1 MRAMDA
7 DSVRVV
13 VTSPPY
19 NIRNST
25 GNGLKDGRGGTWP
38 NAALQD
44 GYDGHGDAMPHDEYV
59 DWQRACLTE
68 MARLVHPDGAIFY
81 NHKWRV
87 QGGLLQRLGDA
98 ITDGFGVRQIIV
110 WQRAGGFNH
119 NPGYFLPTYEVVYF
133 IPGGGGTRLA
143 SGPRGLGDVWRIPQ
157 ASGNPHPAPFPV
169 ELAAR
174 CIGAVGAGPVLDPFL
189 GSGTTAIAAEHLG
202 LEWIGIEKSAEYVEL
217 AKARITEE
225 GAWAA
230 GDEAAREQAET
241 RIGAVE
247 RDLVW
252 ARDEVEART
261 RELEALR
268 REEGGQLPLEPA
280 P

>member
-1 MRAMDA
+1 MRAMPDDA
-7 DSVRVV
+7 VRVV

-25 GNGLKDGRGGTWP
+25 GNGLRDGRGGTWP

-44 GYDGHGDAMPHDEYV
+44 GYDGHGDAMPHDDYV
-59 DWQRACLTE
+59 DWQRQCLTE
-68 MARLVHPDGAIFY
+68 MTRLVHPEGAVFY

-87 QGGLLQRLGDA
+87 QGGLLQQLGDA

-119 NPGYFLPTYEVVYF
+119 NPGYFLPTYEVVYY
-133 IPGGGGTRLA
+133 IPGSRETRLESA
-143 SGPRGLGDVWRIPQ
+143 ARGLGDVWKIPQ
-157 ASGNPHPAPFPV
+157 TSGNPHPAPFPV

-174 CIGAVGAGPVLDPFL
+174 CIEAVGAGPVLDPFL
-189 GSGTTAIAAEHLG
+189 GSGSTAIAAEQLG
-202 LEWIGIEKSAEYVEL
+202 RDWIGIEKSAEYVEL
-217 AKARITEE
+217 AKARI
-225 GAWAA
+225 AC
-230 GDEAAREQAET
+230 EAERLARGESAREQPET
-241 RIGAVE
+241 RIEAAE

-252 ARDEVEART
+252 ALAEAEARE
-261 RELEALR
+261 REIEALR
-268 REEGGQLPLEPA
+268 REAAGQLPLELA

>member
-157 ASGNPHPAPFPV
+157 TSGNPHPAPFPV

-189 GSGTTAIAAEHLG
+189 GSGTTAIAAEQLG
-202 LEWIGIEKSAEYVEL
+202 LEWGRHREVGGVRGAG
-217 AKARITEE
+217 E
-225 GAWAA
+225 GAHHGRGRA
-230 GDEAAREQAET
+230 GGWRRGRAGAGGDAHRGGRARP
-241 RIGAVE
+241 RLGA
-247 RDLVW
+247 
-252 ARDEVEART
+252 
-261 RELEALR
+261 
-268 REEGGQLPLEPA
+268 G
-280 P
+280 

>member
-157 ASGNPHPAPFPV
+157 TSGNPHPAPFPV

-189 GSGTTAIAAEHLG
+189 GSGTTAIAAEQLG
-202 LEWIGIEKSAEYVEL
+202 LEWVGIEKSAEYVEL
-217 AKARITEE
+217 AKARIVAE
-225 GAWAA
+225 GARTAS
-230 GDEAAREQAET
+230 GENAREQAET
-241 RIGAVE
+241 RIAAVE

-268 REEGGQLPLEPA
+268 REAGGQLPLEPA